1 MAGRIGIVASVV
13 AVAAAFVFPDVT
25 LFLAQKAGYAV
36 CHQWPEHSFA
46 IADIVFPMCARC
58 TGMYTGALAALAFIW
73 VARRSKAGDW
83 PPKPALVILGIGF
96 GLMAADGINSFV
108 DALSGGTAHLYTP
121 SNALR
126 FVTGWFNGLAIVSIG
141 YPLLCYLLWNNWEGK
156 PVLNS
161 AKEALALGAAAFAV
175 LMLVQNVS
183 ALAPVFWLLGL
194 VGILLLFTGI
204 NMALWVILTRKERR
218 ANHLREALPAI
229 TAGICMA
236 LVELMVIGLSRAELL
251 GILQRPT

>member
-1 MAGRIGIVASVV
+1 
-13 AVAAAFVFPDVT
+13 
-25 LFLAQKAGYAV
+25 
-36 CHQWPEHSFA
+36 
-46 IADIVFPMCARC
+46 
-58 TGMYTGALAALAFIW
+58 MYTGALAALAFIW
-73 VARRSKAGDW
+73 AARRGKAGDW
-83 PPKPALVILGIGF
+83 PPKTALVILGIGF
-96 GLMAADGINSFV
+96 GLMAADGINSFA
-108 DALSGGTAHLYTP
+108 DALSGGTVHLYPP

-141 YPLLCYLLWNNWEGK
+141 YPLLCYLLWNNWEGR

-161 AKEALALGAAAFAV
+161 AKEVLALGATAFAA
-175 LMLVQNVS
+175 LLLVQNVS

-229 TAGICMA
+229 AAGICMA
-236 LVELMVIGLSRAELL
+236 LVELMAIGLSRAALL